1 MNSKNVQTSHSS
13 HTVGVMMGWIGL
25 SLVLMGCG
33 EGGSAVAPQGDVRV
47 RADEGIMIMADQR
60 PTEAQIQAMVAAK
73 DALFTTLSGRLM
85 EAMGEGPANAIAVC
99 QREAGELAA
108 EVGRTHNVKI
118 GRTGVR
124 LRNQR
129 NLAPAWAKDWI
140 EQEVAE
146 PQFAMLSNQ
155 QAAALLP
162 IKLQPQCVMC
172 HGPSEQILPEVK
184 SALVDRYPQ
193 DQATGF
199 EIGELRGWFWIEL
212 PPPAAAEAAGPASNA
227 DATDESEAASTGG

>member
-1 MNSKNVQTSHSS
+1 VNYKSEPEMNRKNARSS
-13 HTVGVMMGWIGL
+13 HANHTAGVMMGWIGL
-25 SLVLMGCG
+25 SLAVLGCG
-33 EGGSAVAPQGDVRV
+33 DGGTAVAPQGDVRV
-47 RADEGIMIMADQR
+47 RADAGEGIVILADQR

-85 EAMGEGPANAIAVC
+85 EAMGGGPANAIAVC
-99 QREAGELAA
+99 QREAGALAE
-108 EVGRTHNVKI
+108 EVGRAHNVKI

-129 NLAPAWAKDWI
+129 NQAPAWAGEWI
-140 EQEVAE
+140 EQGVAE
-146 PQFAMLSNQ
+146 PQFAVLSNQ

-172 HGPSEQILPEVK
+172 HGPADQILPEVK

-212 PPPAAAEAAGPASNA
+212 PLSAGDEAA
-227 DATDESEAASTGG
+227 TGG

>member
-1 MNSKNVQTSHSS
+1 MNSKNVRTFHAS
-13 HTVGVMMGWIGL
+13 HTAGVILGWIGL
-25 SLVLMGCG
+25 SLALLGCG
-33 EGGSAVAPQGDVRV
+33 EGDTAVAPQGDTRV
-47 RADEGIMIMADQR
+47 RPDEGIVILADQR

-85 EAMGEGPANAIAVC
+85 EAMGGGPANAIAVC

-129 NLAPAWAKDWI
+129 NQAPAWANDWI
-140 EQEVAE
+140 EQAVAE
-146 PQFAMLSNQ
+146 PQFAVLSNQ

-172 HGPSEQILPEVK
+172 HGPTEQILPEVK

-199 EIGELRGWFWIEL
+199 AVGELRGWFWIEL
-212 PPPAAAEAAGPASNA
+212 PPSAAPEAGGPTANTDATGESEPAS
-227 DATDESEAASTGG
+227 TDG